1 MSVFSNV
8 IKPQG
13 LEPLQFPT
21 KFRSHSLFGPA
32 GLGLV
37 AFGTTSEGT
46 PVTTL
51 DIVGHELMHG
61 VTEFGVRQRNPHG
74 LESFLHTDGLGPS
87 SFVLDGQPVPCSKL
101 RLVLSDGTRLS
112 YLCSDGR
119 FVLAANHGGTTHEAF
134 ADLFGTSTEF
144 FFQNEGSGPL
154 MGDYLMGEDIPEFTP
169 RSLVS
174 PTSYFVDTTRTARYP
189 DHYSRRLRFA
199 VLILEDNLYTI
210 YPLAF
215 DGTRFLELRGTDFGG
230 VHWNSTILSHAF
242 YLAVEGGQNGTS
254 GISVNGVTAANR
266 DQIERVFFRAVT
278 ELMPGALPLSIT
290 ASVLCQAAVDLF
302 GDNSAATMAV
312 GQALYAVGLRPESQ
326 CGT

>member
-1 MSVFSNV
+1 M
-8 IKPQG
+8 G
-13 LEPLQFPT
+13 L
-21 KFRSHSLFGPA
+21 
-32 GLGLV
+32 
-37 AFGTTSEGT
+37 
-46 PVTTL
+46 
-51 DIVGHELMHG
+51 
-61 VTEFGVRQRNPHG
+61 
-74 LESFLHTDGLGPS
+74 
-87 SFVLDGQPVPCSKL
+87 
-101 RLVLSDGTRLS
+101 
-112 YLCSDGR
+112 
-119 FVLAANHGGTTHEAF
+119 
-134 ADLFGTSTEF
+134 
-144 FFQNEGSGPL
+144 
-154 MGDYLMGEDIPEFTP
+154 
-169 RSLVS
+169 
-174 PTSYFVDTTRTARYP
+174 TRTARYP

-290 ASVLCQAAVDLF
+290 TSVLCQAAVDLF